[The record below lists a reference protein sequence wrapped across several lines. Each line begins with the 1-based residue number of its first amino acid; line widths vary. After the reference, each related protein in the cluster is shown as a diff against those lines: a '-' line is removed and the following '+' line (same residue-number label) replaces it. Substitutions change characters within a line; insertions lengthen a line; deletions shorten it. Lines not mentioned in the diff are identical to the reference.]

1 MPPQTPTAYR
11 PPDWGLTVRVG
22 LTYDLRDDYLAL
34 GYSAE
39 ETAEFDR
46 AETIDVI
53 AETLGSLGYEVDRIG
68 HARALMARLLAG
80 DRWDLVFNVAE
91 GLYGYGREALVP
103 ALLDAYR
110 IPCTFSDPMVL
121 SVTLHKAACKR
132 LVRDLGVPTPQF
144 AVVESEGDVQGVD
157 LPFPLFAKPLAEG
170 TSKGISGASRLTDR
184 PALEARCCELLGAF
198 GQPVLVETYLPGRE
212 VTVGLIGTGPQ
223 ARVLA
228 VMEVLLRDEAE
239 AGVYSLHNKE
249 HYERLVDYHLVPL
262 DSTLGHEAAELSLR
276 VWRGLGCRDG
286 GRVDLRQG
294 PDGRLQF
301 IEVNPLAGLHH
312 THSDLPIMA
321 RLSGWS
327 FGELLA
333 AIMESAL
340 RRGHAVGGQP

>member
-1 MPPQTPTAYR
+1 M
-11 PPDWGLTVRVG
+11 RVG

-53 AETLGSLGYEVDRIG
+53 AETLASLGYEVDRIG
-68 HARALMARLLAG
+68 HSRALMARLLSG
-80 DRWDLVFNVAE
+80 DRWELVFNVAE
-91 GLYGYGREALVP
+91 GMYGYGREALVP

-110 IPCTFSDPMVL
+110 IPYTFSDPMVL
-121 SVTLHKAACKR
+121 AVTLHKAACKR
-132 LVRDLGVPTPQF
+132 LVRDLGVPTPGF
-144 AVVESEGDVQGVD
+144 AVVESEPDLEAVA

-170 TSKGISGASRLTDR
+170 TSKGISAASRLEDR
-184 PALEARCCELLGAF
+184 TGLEARCRELLAAF

-212 VTVGLIGTGPQ
+212 VTVGVVGTGSR

-228 VMEVLLRDEAE
+228 VMEVLLREGADS
-239 AGVYSLHNKE
+239 GVYSLHNKE
-249 HYERLVDYHLVPL
+249 HYERLVDYRLVGL
-262 DSTLGHEAAELSLR
+262 DTAFGREAAELSLR

-294 PDGRLQF
+294 PEGDLQF

-312 THSDLPIMA
+312 VHSDLPIMA

-327 FGELLA
+327 FADLLA
-333 AIMESAL
+333 AIMDSAL
-340 RRGHAVGGQP
+340 RRVPAAGRRP

>member
-1 MPPQTPTAYR
+1 MS
-11 PPDWGLTVRVG
+11 VRVG

-34 GYSAE
+34 GYTAE

-46 AETIDVI
+46 AETVDVI
-53 AETLGSLGYEVDRIG
+53 AETLVSLGYEVERIG
-68 HARALMARLLAG
+68 HARALMARLLG
-80 DRWDLVFNVAE
+80 GERWDLVFNIAE

-103 ALLDAYR
+103 ALLDAFR
-110 IPCTFSDPMVL
+110 IPYTFSDPMVL

-132 LVRDLGVPTPQF
+132 LVRDLGVPTPAF
-144 AVVESEGDVQGVD
+144 AVVETEADLQSVD

-170 TSKGISGASRLTDR
+170 TSKGISAASRLADR
-184 PALEARCCELLGAF
+184 ASLEVRCRELLATF

-212 VTVGLIGTGPQ
+212 VTVGLLGTGRD

-228 VMEVLLRDEAE
+228 AMEVLLRGDAE

-249 HYERLVDYHLVPL
+249 HYERLVDYRLVPV
-262 DSTLGHEAAELSLR
+262 DSPLGREAAELSLR

-294 PDGRLQF
+294 PDGRLQL

-312 THSDLPIMA
+312 VHSDLPIMA
-321 RLSGWS
+321 RLAGWS
-327 FGELLA
+327 FAELLA
-333 AIMESAL
+333 AIMESVAMRL
-340 RRGHAVGGQP
+340 PAGGGARS

>member
-1 MPPQTPTAYR
+1 
-11 PPDWGLTVRVG
+11 VRVG

-53 AETLGSLGYEVDRIG
+53 AETLRSLGYEVDRIG

-91 GLYGYGREALVP
+91 GLHGYGREALVP
-103 ALLDAYR
+103 ALLDAYQ
-110 IPCTFSDPMVL
+110 IPYTFSDPLVL
-121 SVTLHKAACKR
+121 AVTLHKAACKR
-132 LVRDLGVPTPQF
+132 LVRDLGVATPAF
-144 AVVESEGDVQGVD
+144 AVVESESDLWAVD

-170 TSKGISGASRLTDR
+170 TSKGISSASRLVDR
-184 PALEARCCELLGAF
+184 PGLEGRCRELLAAF

-212 VTVGLIGTGPQ
+212 VTVGVLGTGPR

-228 VMEVLLRDEAE
+228 VMEVLLREAAE

-249 HYERLVDYHLVPL
+249 HYERLVDYRLVPL
-262 DSTLGHEAAELSLR
+262 DSALGSEAAEMSLR

-301 IEVNPLAGLHH
+301 IEVNPLAGLHYE
-312 THSDLPIMA
+312 HSDLPIMA
-321 RLSGWS
+321 RLSGMR
-327 FGELLA
+327 FDELVA
-333 AIMESAL
+333 AVMGSASERL
-340 RRGHAVGGQP
+340 RAAGKE

>member
-1 MPPQTPTAYR
+1 M
-11 PPDWGLTVRVG
+11 RVG

-53 AETLGSLGYEVDRIG
+53 AQTLSSLGYEVDRIG

-80 DRWDLVFNVAE
+80 DRWELVFNIAE
-91 GLYGYGREALVP
+91 GLHGLGREALVP
-103 ALLDAYR
+103 ALLDAFQ
-110 IPCTFSDPMVL
+110 IPYTFSDPMVL
-121 SVTLHKAACKR
+121 AVTLHKAACKR
-132 LVRDLGVPTPQF
+132 LVRDLGVPTPAF
-144 AVVESEGDVQGVD
+144 AVVETEADLLSVD

-170 TSKGISGASRLTDR
+170 TSKGISSASRLVDR
-184 PALEARCCELLGAF
+184 AALEARCRELLAAF
-198 GQPVLVETYLPGRE
+198 RQPVLVETYLPGRE
-212 VTVGLIGTGPQ
+212 VTVGLLGTGRK

-228 VMEVLLRDEAE
+228 VMEVLLREEAE

-249 HYERLVDYHLVPL
+249 NYERLVDYCLVPH
-262 DSTLGHEAAELSLR
+262 DSALGREAAELGLR

-301 IEVNPLAGLHH
+301 MEVNPLAGLHH

-321 RLSGWS
+321 RLAGWS
-327 FGELLA
+327 FAGLLA
-333 AIMESAL
+333 AIMESASQRL
-340 RRGHAVGGQP
+340 ASGGKD